1 VKQRHPFRLLE
12 LWRGISEP
20 REPGGLLAPRAT
32 AAHKGEVM
40 RHIGTCALVLIGVVA
55 LTTGCATK
63 KWVREVVGQQEVQT
77 DQKLAR
83 ADAESRQQAARIVEH
98 ADRLNS
104 MGTKVDGLERSVGD
118 VSDRAN
124 TALAKADDTDK
135 RLTRLWSQRHTRQ
148 QVEAVAV
155 HFGFD
160 RWDLDDGAQT
170 ALMTIVQ
177 ELQKNPRLTVDLQG
191 YTDPVG
197 TQNYNIGLSQRR
209 VEAVRRYLV
218 KQGIEQPRIQAVGMG
233 PLMDRDSKEEAA
245 KRRRVSVNLMLYPE

>member
-1 VKQRHPFRLLE
+1 
-12 LWRGISEP
+12 
-20 REPGGLLAPRAT
+20 
-32 AAHKGEVM
+32 M
-40 RHIGTCALVLIGVVA
+40 RHIGTSVIVLLGIVA

-63 KWVREVVGQQEVQT
+63 KWVREVVGQQ
-77 DQKLAR
+77 DQKIAR
-83 ADAESRQQAARIVEH
+83 ADAEAREQSARIVEH
-98 ADRLNS
+98 ADRIAGLN
-104 MGTKVDGLERSVGD
+104 TKVQGIERSVGD

-124 TALAKADDTDK
+124 TALTKAEDTDK

-148 QVEAVAV
+148 QVETVSV

-160 RWDLDDGAQT
+160 RWDLDDGAET
-170 ALMTIVQ
+170 ALRSIIQ

-197 TQNYNIGLSQRR
+197 TTNYNVGLSQRR

-218 KQGIEQPRIQAVGMG
+218 KQGVELPRIQAVGLG
-233 PLMDRDSKEEAA
+233 PIFDRDSKEAAA

>member
-1 VKQRHPFRLLE
+1 
-12 LWRGISEP
+12 
-20 REPGGLLAPRAT
+20 
-32 AAHKGEVM
+32 M
-40 RHIGTCALVLIGVVA
+40 RHIGTSVIVLLGIVA

-63 KWVREVVGQQEVQT
+63 KWVREVVGQQ
-77 DQKLAR
+77 DQKIAR
-83 ADAESRQQAARIVEH
+83 ADAEAREQAARIVEH
-98 ADRLNS
+98 ADRIAGLN
-104 MGTKVDGLERSVGD
+104 TKVQGIERSVGD

-124 TALAKADDTDK
+124 TALTKAEETDK

-148 QVEAVAV
+148 QVETVSV

-160 RWDLDDGAQT
+160 RWDLDDGAET
-170 ALMTIVQ
+170 ALRSIIQ

-197 TQNYNIGLSQRR
+197 TTNYNVGLSQRR

-218 KQGIEQPRIQAVGMG
+218 KQGVEMPRIQAVGLG
-233 PLMDRDSKEEAA
+233 PIFDRDSKEAAA

>member
-1 VKQRHPFRLLE
+1 
-12 LWRGISEP
+12 
-20 REPGGLLAPRAT
+20 
-32 AAHKGEVM
+32 M
-40 RHIGTCALVLIGVVA
+40 RHIGTCAVVLIGIVA
-55 LTTGCATK
+55 LTAGCATK

-83 ADAESRQQAARIVEH
+83 ADAEQRQQAARIVEH
-98 ADRLNS
+98 ADRINGL
-104 MGTKVDGLERSVGD
+104 GTKVDGLERSVGD

-124 TALAKADDTDK
+124 TALSKADETDK

-148 QVEAVAV
+148 QVEGVAV
-155 HFGFD
+155 QFGFD

-170 ALMTIVQ
+170 ALLTIVQ
-177 ELQKNPRLTVDLQG
+177 ELRKNPRLTVDLEG

-197 TQNYNIGLSQRR
+197 TPNYNIGLSQRR

-218 KQGIEQPRIQAVGMG
+218 KQGVEQPRIQAVGLG
-233 PLMDRDSKEEAA
+233 PILDRDSKEEAA

>member
-1 VKQRHPFRLLE
+1 
-12 LWRGISEP
+12 
-20 REPGGLLAPRAT
+20 
-32 AAHKGEVM
+32 M
-40 RHIGTCALVLIGVVA
+40 RHIGTSVIVLLGIVA

-63 KWVREVVGQQEVQT
+63 KWVREVVGQQ
-77 DQKLAR
+77 DQKIAR
-83 ADAESRQQAARIVEH
+83 ADAEAREQSARIVEH
-98 ADRLNS
+98 ADRIAGLN
-104 MGTKVDGLERSVGD
+104 TKVQGIERSVGD

-124 TALAKADDTDK
+124 TALTKAEETDK

-148 QVEAVAV
+148 QVETVSV

-160 RWDLDDGAQT
+160 RWDLDDGAET
-170 ALMTIVQ
+170 ALRSIIQ

-197 TQNYNIGLSQRR
+197 TTNYNVGLSQRR

-218 KQGIEQPRIQAVGMG
+218 KQGVELPRIQAVGLG
-233 PLMDRDSKEEAA
+233 PIFDRDSKEAAA

>member
-1 VKQRHPFRLLE
+1 
-12 LWRGISEP
+12 
-20 REPGGLLAPRAT
+20 
-32 AAHKGEVM
+32 M
-40 RHIGTCALVLIGVVA
+40 RHIGTCVIVLIGVVA

-63 KWVREVVGQQEVQT
+63 KWVREVVGQKEVEV
-77 DQKLAR
+77 DQKFAR
-83 ADAESRQQAARIVEH
+83 ADADTRQQASRIVEH
-98 ADRLNS
+98 ADRISGL
-104 MGTKVDGLERSVGD
+104 GTKVDGLERSVGD

-124 TALAKADDTDK
+124 TALSKVDETDK

-148 QVEAVAV
+148 QVETAAV

-170 ALMTIVQ
+170 ALLTIVQ
-177 ELQKNPRLTVDLQG
+177 ELRKNPRLTVDLEG

-197 TQNYNIGLSQRR
+197 TQNYNVQLSQRR

-218 KQGIEQPRIQAVGMG
+218 KQGVEQPRIQAVGLG
-233 PLMDRDSKEEAA
+233 PLVDRDSKEEAA

>member
-1 VKQRHPFRLLE
+1 
-12 LWRGISEP
+12 
-20 REPGGLLAPRAT
+20 
-32 AAHKGEVM
+32 M
-40 RHIGTCALVLIGVVA
+40 RHIGTCVLVLIGVVA

-63 KWVREVVGQQEVQT
+63 KWVKEVVGQQEVQT

-83 ADAESRQQAARIVEH
+83 TDAESRQQSARIVEH

-124 TALAKADDTDK
+124 TALGKADTALGKADETDK

-148 QVEAVAV
+148 QVETAAV

-170 ALMTIVQ
+170 ALLTIVQ

-218 KQGIEQPRIQAVGMG
+218 KQGVEQPRIQAVGMG
-233 PLMDRDSKEEAA
+233 PVLDRDSKEGAA

>member
-1 VKQRHPFRLLE
+1 
-12 LWRGISEP
+12 
-20 REPGGLLAPRAT
+20 
-32 AAHKGEVM
+32 M
-40 RHIGTCALVLIGVVA
+40 RHIGTAIIVLIGIVA

-63 KWVREVVGQQEVQT
+63 KWVREIVGQQ
-77 DQKLAR
+77 DQKIAR
-83 ADAESRQQAARIVEH
+83 TDAEAREQSARIVEH
-98 ADRLNS
+98 ADRIAGLN
-104 MGTKVDGLERSVGD
+104 TKVQGIERSVGD

-124 TALAKADDTDK
+124 TALTKAEETDK

-148 QVEAVAV
+148 QVETVSV

-160 RWDLDDGAQT
+160 RWDLDDGAET
-170 ALMTIVQ
+170 ALRSIIQ

-197 TQNYNIGLSQRR
+197 TTNYNVGLSQRR

-218 KQGIEQPRIQAVGMG
+218 KQGVELPRIQAVGLG
-233 PLMDRDSKEEAA
+233 PIFDRDSKEAAA